1 MSGSRVPRHA
11 PPSRRLP
18 VSLQRGLRARA
29 LARWLLPVLLA
40 GTGRPLASQ
49 AVAPAPGAARRVAGD
64 TSGPAAPPV
73 GRSMWTVAPAGHPLQ
88 VNAERR
94 FDATSGLRGSTVFAM
109 QLDRSGIPWLAAED
123 GLYFYAG
130 GTWRREPLPA
140 PFANQ
145 QIRSLLLQTIGDR
158 WVGTRRG
165 LLHRPRE
172 GDWRTFGVADGLP
185 GPVVFSL
192 IESRAID
199 GKPRVVAGTSRG
211 VAYFDGT
218 RFVPLPLPA
227 GMDPVGMMLAESQA
241 PDGKPELWAAS
252 ARGGLARLHAGR
264 WTLFGA
270 SEGLATPDVE
280 FVLPADRAP
289 GSVVYAAGTAGVF
302 ALVRAATRDRF
313 VRLPDSPRDVI
324 RLEVVTT
331 AGESPE
337 LWAGRTDGQLL
348 RWHDGR
354 WSPLPSGISERHGAI
369 TLLKAIPGHGGG
381 TAVYASARSGY
392 LIRLSRG
399 VAGGLM
405 PPEVQVASYVSAL
418 HVEAGADGRD
428 AVWVGTVDRGVLH
441 VTSGAR
447 VERLTFGGQTRGF
460 TALRLRRLSLA
471 PPTRGPVA
479 TARSVGDMVAVA
491 DSAPWRLRG
500 TRFERFDAGLG
511 RARVSDLARVMLPD
525 GRDALLAG
533 TTDGVRIWTGA
544 RWEPLWPGVTGVVST
559 IAGARSGGEPAVY
572 LGGRH
577 EVRVVRLA
585 GSTRERVVPAHAT
598 GVGAGVVR
606 RICTLD
612 AAGRGRVFAL
622 DTDLGVLWRD
632 AGGTAWSPLP
642 AHFTRVQSTLG
653 VTDIACRPGG
663 YLALST
669 FAGVALFDVTA
680 ATADGW
686 RVVTQI
692 SDADG
697 LPANAVTTMAQS
709 GVAPEIA
716 WVGTTFGVGVMDLS
730 RAARLPPAKLTVRV
744 TSEANRR
751 PVEDGDALRPGDND
765 VRVDPM
771 LLTFHRE
778 ELTRFR
784 VRLTGTAEWPAPA
797 ADVRN
802 DSAEGEWLD
811 AASRNYNDL
820 APGSYELAVWA
831 YDWAGREYGPV
842 QRRFSVLTP
851 TWRTWPARIVYVL
864 SGILL
869 LSVAYRW
876 RVRTIRESTLQ
887 LLDSERRA
895 LDSEGRFRA
904 IFDQALDG
912 HLLFEDGRVQ
922 AVNAQAT
929 RLFGVAAPEE
939 LQGRTLRA
947 LLGPDA
953 EAPGASASGESVL
966 DTAHGTV
973 PVHFTITAVPSADR
987 VLRHA
992 VVRDLTAVRKAE
1004 AERAWFQAQVREAQ
1018 KLESL
1023 GTLAGG
1029 VAHDFNN
1036 LLGVIRG
1043 NAELARTA
1051 LKRGRSNDDN
1061 LGAILDASDR
1071 ARDIVRQI
1079 LTFSRR
1085 STPTREYVN
1094 LSRIVLDLQPLL
1106 RRMIPRTVQLVI
1118 EGAEASHLIMG
1129 DPTQLQQ
1136 LLLNLVSNAEY
1147 AMRSKTDGVLTIALS
1162 LRKSAEPGAGARDCV
1177 VLQVRDTG
1185 AGMSEEVRS
1194 RIFEP
1199 FFTTKPTGEGTGLG
1213 MAVVHGIVV
1222 SHEGR
1227 AEVISEPGQGTTFEI
1242 RFPQA
1247 VIEGLWDEDLDPTAL
1262 IDEEGDAREAGA
1274 EDDGPAADPMP
1285 ARVEAAEL
1293 DVLED
1298 SPFAGTTIVVV
1309 DDEPAVA
1316 HVVER
1321 ALQHYGHVVHVF
1333 PHPELALQFI
1343 RQQPSAVDLL
1353 ITDQTMPGM
1362 TGDLLAESVHALR
1375 SELPVLIL
1383 TGFSHRLTPERI
1395 AAAGA
1400 HAVLLKPV
1408 ELAELKRRVDAALLS
1423 AQRR

>member
-1 MSGSRVPRHA
+1 
-11 PPSRRLP
+11 
-18 VSLQRGLRARA
+18 
-29 LARWLLPVLLA
+29 
-40 GTGRPLASQ
+40 
-49 AVAPAPGAARRVAGD
+49 
-64 TSGPAAPPV
+64 
-73 GRSMWTVAPAGHPLQ
+73 MWSVVPAGQPLQ
-88 VNAERR
+88 VYAERR
-94 FDATSGLRGSTVFAM
+94 FDAASGLRGSTVFDM
-109 QLDRSGIPWLAAED
+109 QLDRRGIPWLAADD
-123 GLYFYAG
+123 GLYAYAG
-130 GTWRREPLPA
+130 GMWRREPLPD
-140 PFANQ
+140 PFTNQ
-145 QIRSLLLQTIGDR
+145 QIRSLLLQANGGH

-165 LLHRPRE
+165 LLHRPRGGRWRAFGEAE
-172 GDWRTFGVADGLP
+172 GLKGL
-185 GPVVFSL
+185 VIFSL
-192 IESRAID
+192 TESRAID

-218 RFVPLPLPA
+218 RFVSLALPA
-227 GMDPVGMMLAESQA
+227 GMEQVGMMVAESQA

-252 ARGGLARLHAGR
+252 ANGGVVRLHDGR
-264 WTLFGA
+264 WTMFGA
-270 SEGLATPDVE
+270 SAGLTTPDVQ
-280 FVLPADRAP
+280 FVLPADGAR
-289 GSVVYAAGTAGVF
+289 GSVVYAAGSAGVF
-302 ALVRAATRDRF
+302 ALERRAAGDRF
-313 VRLPDSPRDVI
+313 ARLPDSPRNVF
-324 RLEVVTT
+324 RLEVVTV
-331 AGESPE
+331 AGDTPE
-337 LWAGRTDGQLL
+337 LWAGLMDGKLL
-348 RWHDGR
+348 RWRDGR
-354 WSPLPSGISERHGAI
+354 WSPLQTSVSDKHGSI
-369 TLLKAIPGHGGG
+369 TLLKAVPGHGGG
-381 TAVYASARSGY
+381 LAVYASARSGY
-392 LIRLSRG
+392 LVRLSHG
-399 VAGGLM
+399 VAGGLI
-405 PPEVQVASYVSAL
+405 PPEVQAASYVSAL
-418 HVEAGADGRD
+418 HVEAGPDGRD
-428 AVWVGTVDRGVLH
+428 ALWIGTVDQGVLH
-441 VTSGAR
+441 VKSGAR
-447 VERLTFGGQTRGF
+447 VERMTFGGQTRDF
-460 TALRLRRLSLA
+460 TALRLHRLSLA
-471 PPTRGPVA
+471 PPTTTPDA
-479 TARSVGDMVAVA
+479 TSRTSGDLVAVA

-511 RARVSDLARVMLPD
+511 NVRVNDLARVMLPD

-533 TTDGVRIWTGA
+533 TTDGVRIWSGT
-544 RWEPLWPGVTGVVST
+544 RWEPIWRGVTGTVGA
-559 IAGARSGGEPAVY
+559 IAGARSERQPIVY
-572 LGGRH
+572 LGGSH
-577 EVRVVRLA
+577 VMHVVRLS
-585 GSTRERVVPAHAT
+585 GPTREPFPQAAVS
-598 GVGAGVVR
+598 GVGAGGVR
-606 RICTLD
+606 RVCTLD
-612 AAGRGRVFAL
+612 TPGGSRVFAL

-632 AGGTAWSPLP
+632 ATGTEWLPLP
-642 AHFTRVQSTLG
+642 PHVSRVLSNLG
-653 VTDIACRPGG
+653 VTDMACRPDGR
-663 YLALST
+663 LALST
-669 FAGVALFDVTA
+669 YTGIALFDVA
-680 ATADGW
+680 APTADRW
-686 RVVTQI
+686 RVATQA

-697 LPANAVTTMAQS
+697 LPANGVTAIAQS
-709 GVAPEIA
+709 GVAPNIA
-716 WVGTTFGVGVMDLS
+716 WVGTTFGVGVVDLS
-730 RAARLPPAKLTVRV
+730 RAALLPPARLTMRV

-751 PVEDGDALRPGDND
+751 SIGEGDVLRPGDND
-765 VRVDPM
+765 VHVDPM
-771 LLTFHRE
+771 LFTFHRE

-784 VRLTGTAEWPAPA
+784 VRLTGTTDWPGPDAT
-797 ADVRN
+797 VRS
-802 DSAEGEWLD
+802 DSAQGEWLD
-811 AASRNYNDL
+811 VPSRDYHDL
-820 APGSYELAVWA
+820 APGDYELTLWA
-831 YDWAGREYGPV
+831 YDWAGREYGPL

-851 TWRTWPARIVYVL
+851 NWRTWPARILYVL
-864 SGILL
+864 WGLL
-869 LSVAYRW
+869 LLTVAYRW
-876 RVRTIRESTLQ
+876 RVRTIRDSALQ

-895 LDSEGRFRA
+895 RDSEGRFRA
-904 IFDQALDG
+904 IFEQALDG
-912 HLLFEDGRVQ
+912 HLLFEEGRVQ
-922 AVNAQAT
+922 AGNAEAA
-929 RLFGVAAPEE
+929 RLFGVAAPEA
-939 LQGRTLRA
+939 LAGRTLGS
-947 LLGPDA
+947 LLGPEA
-953 EAPGASASGESVL
+953 EAPGASVSGETVL
-966 DTAHGTV
+966 ETAKGTV

-987 VLRHA
+987 ELRHA
-992 VVRDLTAVRKAE
+992 VVRDLTEVRRAE

-1094 LSRIVLDLQPLL
+1094 LSRLVLDLQPLL

-1118 EGAEASHLIMG
+1118 EGAEVSHLMMG

-1162 LRKSAEPGAGARDCV
+1162 LRKAAEPGAGARDCV

-1262 IDEEGDAREAGA
+1262 LDEEVEALEAGAVDDVAPAVTMPSRDEEGA
-1274 EDDGPAADPMP
+1274 P
-1285 ARVEAAEL
+1285 
-1293 DVLED
+1293 DVLEE

-1316 HVVER
+1316 RVVER

-1333 PHPELALQFI
+1333 HHPELALQFI
-1343 RQQPSAVDLL
+1343 QQQPSAVDLL

-1375 SELPVLIL
+1375 RELPVLIL